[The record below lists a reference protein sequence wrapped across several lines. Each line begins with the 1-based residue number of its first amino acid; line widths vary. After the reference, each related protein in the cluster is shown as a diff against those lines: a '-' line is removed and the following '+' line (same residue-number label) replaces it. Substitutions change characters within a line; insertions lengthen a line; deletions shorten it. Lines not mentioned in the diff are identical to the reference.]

1 MRVAAHSIAVLALLA
16 AALLTAGGWGD
27 AAPARSAPEKAAAA
41 APACQGK
48 RGGRFVVSVR
58 DEHEA
63 RRAALVNVPRGR
75 PGPLP
80 VVIALHGAGGNG
92 RFMERY
98 SNLTRVGNRAGFIA
112 VYPDA
117 AGKFWQLTPTGEEGG
132 DDVAVVRGLLDRVAA
147 AACVDA
153 ARVYATG
160 VSNGGGLV
168 ARLGCEMSDRVA
180 AIAPVAGPYGGL
192 PPCHPDRPVSVLE
205 IHGTEDESVPYAG
218 RPPNGTGSVAGY
230 LAQWYGLDGCGPRVT
245 RRRVTLRVLEVKRP
259 ACSAGTSV
267 SHLKVLDGNHAWP
280 GTPLDLAGHD
290 SRLSAADAVWGF
302 FRSRRLAPAAA
313 TSATPAG

>member
-1 MRVAAHSIAVLALLA
+1 M
-16 AALLTAGGWGD
+16 
-27 AAPARSAPEKAAAA
+27 
-41 APACQGK
+41 
-48 RGGRFVVSVR
+48 VSVR

-63 RRAALVNVPRGR
+63 RRAALVNVPGHRSGAL
-75 PGPLP
+75 PL
-80 VVIALHGAGGNG
+80 VIALHGAGGNG

-98 SNLTRVGNRAGFIA
+98 SNLTRVGNKAGFIA

-117 AGKFWQLTPTGEEGG
+117 GGNFWQLMPTGEEGG
-132 DDVAVVRGLLDRVAA
+132 DDVAVVRGLLDEVVA

-153 ARVYATG
+153 QRVYVTG
-160 VSNGGGLV
+160 VSNGGGLA
-168 ARLGCEMSDRVA
+168 ARLGCELSDRLA
-180 AIAPVAGPYGGL
+180 AIAPVAGAYGGL

-218 RPPNGTGSVAGY
+218 RPPNGTGSVASF

-245 RRRVTLRVLEVKRP
+245 RRRVTLRVLEVARP

-290 SRLSAADAVWGF
+290 SRLSAADAVWSF
-302 FRSRRLAPAAA
+302 FRTRRLAP
-313 TSATPAG
+313 SPAPPAS